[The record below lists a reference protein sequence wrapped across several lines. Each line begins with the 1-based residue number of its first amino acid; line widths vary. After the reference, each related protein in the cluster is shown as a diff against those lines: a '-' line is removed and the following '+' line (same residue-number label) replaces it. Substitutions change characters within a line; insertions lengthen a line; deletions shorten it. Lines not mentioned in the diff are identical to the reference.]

1 MSIKEDDKTLLSE
14 IIPLYKRDYVLCDG
28 SVYRIP
34 YLPKGFS
41 SNLSELMIN
50 RTRFFELFFNVG
62 YKYTSR
68 EKMISRPIS
77 EMYSKTDG
85 TYYLV
90 NESGNKITD
99 NLILSAEYNKDE
111 SVISKH

>member
-50 RTRFFELFFNVG
+50 RTRFFELFFNIG

-68 EKMISRPIS
+68 EKMISRPKS
-77 EMYSKTDG
+77 KMYSTTDG
-85 TYYLV
+85 TYYLINKD
-90 NESGNKITD
+90 NEMITD
-99 NLILSAEYNKDE
+99 DSVLKIDYNKDE
-111 SVISKH
+111 SGMI